1 MRGGERETTSGDAFG
16 SAGTH
21 HHGWNGLE
29 GEESDST
36 QEDVVHSN
44 GMHHCGT
51 DWSKEERVTIHI

>member
-36 QEDVVHSN
+36 QEDVVRSN
-44 GMHHCGT
+44 GICITVEPTGVRRR
-51 DWSKEERVTIHI
+51 E